1 MERILTAGVL
11 GALVTSFGDAR
22 RVARAHVDLPRF
34 IGTDALVGLV
44 LLDDD
49 QREQPVVR
57 GQVIRLNVDSMVLR
71 HEGLDEEIPLATISK
86 RVDGDDVLTY

>member
-1 MERILTAGVL
+1 M
-11 GALVTSFGDAR
+11 
-22 RVARAHVDLPRF
+22 
-34 IGTDALVGLV
+34 
-44 LLDDD
+44 
-49 QREQPVVR
+49 VR